1 MNNALLG
8 KTMKNV
14 RKNRNTKLVTAERR
28 RDYLV
33 SETNYHTTKLF
44 IENLLA
50 IEMRKTQVLMKKP
63 VYLGL

>member
-8 KTMKNV
+8 KTMRNV